1 MPGCVRDALTFVY
14 YARRELGQGRVPA
27 PEKLVFGAMYDTS
40 LSYAGAETITVNE
53 KRVLTDKI
61 VGHVKGPG
69 SDVQFEAYF
78 DRDPARTPVS
88 IRVPLPIGK
97 FSLELVR

>member
-1 MPGCVRDALTFVY
+1 MSGDALTFVY

-40 LSYAGAETITVNE
+40 LSYAGAETMVTVNE

-61 VGHVKGPG
+61 GGSTSKGPG
-69 SDVQFEAYF
+69 SDVQF
-78 DRDPARTPVS
+78 RKRIS
-88 IRVPLPIGK
+88 IGTRRVHRWPIPVPLPIGK